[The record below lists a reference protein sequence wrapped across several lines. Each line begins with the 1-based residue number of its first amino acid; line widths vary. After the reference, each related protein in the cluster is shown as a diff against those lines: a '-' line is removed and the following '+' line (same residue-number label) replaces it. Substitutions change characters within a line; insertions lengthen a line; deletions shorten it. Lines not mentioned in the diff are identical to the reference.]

1 MPTRIGSTPNSRF
14 LSAGL
19 QKDTSNQDT
28 EASNDH
34 AREARCD
41 ADNDVGENMNF
52 NHPVIP
58 LVARL
63 LMSYVYLTSG
73 LGKIFDWQGN
83 VAYMDHHHLPMIP
96 VLLATAAFV
105 ELAGSLCLIS
115 GYQARWAAFVMFG
128 YTAVLTLLLHNY
140 WVYIGD
146 LAGVQ
151 ETHFR
156 KNLAIMGGL
165 LMVSY
170 GGPGRWAIGK
180 NA

>member
-1 MPTRIGSTPNSRF
+1 
-14 LSAGL
+14 
-19 QKDTSNQDT
+19 
-28 EASNDH
+28 
-34 AREARCD
+34 
-41 ADNDVGENMNF
+41 VNF
-52 NHPVIP
+52 NHPVVP

-73 LGKIFDWQGN
+73 LGKLVDWRGN
-83 VAYMDHHHLPMIP
+83 AAYMDHHHLPMIP

-105 ELAGSLCLIS
+105 ELAGSLCLVS

-140 WVYIGD
+140 WAYIGD

-180 NA
+180 IA